1 MMKFIGAL
9 LFITTSSWIG
19 FDLSKQ
25 LSRRTIQIRQL
36 IQSIQ
41 LLETEMS
48 YSQLTLQHIFQI
60 ISKKTDPPISL
71 FYKKL
76 AEDME
81 GIVTDFITVW
91 DEAITYL
98 QQSSDLKQREL
109 EVLKQFGRNLGQHT
123 FTEQQKHIVL
133 TIHHLQ
139 HELKEANERRQQYEK
154 MTKSLGVLIGI
165 LIVLLLI

>member
-48 YSQLTLQHIFQI
+48 YSQLTLQHTFQI

>member
-1 MMKFIGAL
+1 MLKIIGAL
-9 LFITTSSWIG
+9 LFVTTSSWIG

-48 YSQLTLQHIFQI
+48 YSQLTLQQTFRI
-60 ISKKTDPPISL
+60 ISKKIDPPIAS

-76 AEDME
+76 ADDMD
-81 GIVTDFITVW
+81 GIVTDFISVW
-91 DEAITYL
+91 DEAIIYL
-98 QQSSDLKQREL
+98 QQSSALKQREL
-109 EVLKQFGRNLGQHT
+109 DILKQFGRNIGQHT
-123 FTEQQKHIVL
+123 FIEQQKHIVL

-139 HELKEANERRQQYEK
+139 HELKEANDQRQQYEK